1 MSNLIKTLPVGDEL
15 FHADRRTNMTTLTV
29 NFPNLAKRP
38 NKKLYKV
45 KNISDNNTLFSVL

>member
-15 FHADRRTNMTTLTV
+15 FHADRRTHMTTLTV
-29 NFPNLAKRP
+29 NFPNLAKTP